1 MEMYKPKRA
10 VINNVT
16 PDFKD
21 KRGRTW
27 ECFIDQGYWEMT
39 CVRWKEDKSFDS
51 HTSFHFNTSKEALE
65 FCELLK
71 RSS

>member
-1 MEMYKPKRA
+1 MEMYKPK
-10 VINNVT
+10 ITITNNVI

-27 ECFIDQGYWEMT
+27 ECFIDPSYFECT

-51 HTSFHFNTSKEALE
+51 HTSFHFNTSKEAIE
-65 FCELLK
+65 FCNLLK
-71 RSS
+71 MSS